1 MADSAHDSYAAAAEF
16 YDLMATPYV
25 AQVEPALTALL
36 DDVDTVLGPIVDIGA
51 GTGLSTVMIADAL
64 PEAKLV
70 AVEPASAMRAVLM
83 SRLAARKDL
92 RERVTVLPHGFL
104 DIGLPNKC
112 AAIVALGV
120 IGHFDAT
127 ARPKVWSTIATALA
141 PGARALVEVQR
152 PGRVADVSE
161 RRYTRTDAGE
171 LRYEGWSAAQV
182 IDAESLLWR
191 MTYRVYRDQLLLQE
205 TVAEHLVWPADPD
218 RLAEEA
224 DAAGLR
230 LTSADSATGLLRFVK
245 ERQER

>member
-1 MADSAHDSYAAAAEF
+1 MADPGHDSYAAAAEF

-25 AQVEPALTALL
+25 AQVEPALNALL

-92 RERVTVLPHGFL
+92 RERITVLPHGFL
-104 DIGLPNKC
+104 DTGMPNKC
-112 AAIVALGV
+112 AAVVALGV

-127 ARPKVWSTIATALA
+127 ARPKVWSTIASALA
-141 PGARALVEVQR
+141 PDASAVVEVQR
-152 PGRVADVSE
+152 PGRVAEVPE
-161 RRYTRTDAGE
+161 RRYTRTHAGE

-182 IDAESLLWR
+182 IDTESLLWR

-218 RLAEEA
+218 RLTDEA

-230 LTSADSATGLLRFVK
+230 LTRADSESGLLRFIK
-245 ERQER
+245 ERPHR